1 MVYEWIIANKELIKI
16 FYALAIVS
24 ICAVIVFK
32 TDRLFRLSSHQGI
45 RYFRNAFFF
54 FGIGFIIRY
63 FLGAISNYH
72 LITTII
78 FEYFLIMAGFFLLY
92 SLLWKR
98 IEASGSD
105 YQSSLFNSKIF
116 IFYIMSLVIVLLD
129 YLWGTYYLL
138 FCSQIMLFSFASI
151 ISYSNYKKN
160 RKRHKFLKSYFIA
173 MVLSLSAWLLNAL
186 ASLLL
191 NWHQGVLIVIY
202 LLNIIIFLLF
212 LFGVIKVTA
221 R

>member
-138 FCSQIMLFSFASI
+138 FGSQIILFSFASI
-151 ISYSNYKKN
+151 ISYANYKKN
-160 RKRHKFLKSYFIA
+160 GKRHKFLKFYFIA
-173 MVLSLSAWLLNAL
+173 MMLSLVAWLLNAF

-191 NWHQGVLIVIY
+191 NWHHGVLIVIY